1 MNDRTPIVA
10 SLSPARLHHFCI
22 AVADLD
28 ATLEEPRSRDV
39 NVIGKPVDVAAI
51 RQRVAFTT
59 RTRATSSRS
68 PSPEHVV
75 GCVWSPSATV
85 DQNPT
90 AWRISTTWMRP
101 GISWWISRIL
111 PTKLFWP

>member
-1 MNDRTPIVA
+1 MNTESTRRRRVNDRTPIVA

-22 AVADLD
+22 AVADLE
-28 ATLEEPRSRDV
+28 ATLEDIRSRD
-39 NVIGKPVDVAAI
+39 VIGKPVDLAVI

-75 GCVWSPSATV
+75 GCDWSPSATV

-90 AWRISTTWMRP
+90 AWRTSTTWMRP
-101 GISWWISRIL
+101 GNSW
-111 PTKLFWP
+111 